1 MRLHLRSLLLL
12 CLFLLLYAGKGFAQE
27 QGLTVT
33 GGVEDT
39 DYSWETLTPQYGSPY
54 YLLTI
59 KTSTPLTLSGKTTSQ
74 VVKIA
79 ESVTANLTLNGVDI
93 ETSNSNIHSIDISSK
108 ATLNLTLAG
117 ENKVHRK
124 GRGVPLHVPAGA
136 SLIIGGEGKLTA
148 DADYGYA
155 GIGSGYN
162 ETAGDITINS
172 GTIIASGGLNDG
184 AGIGGGYGGAAGNIT
199 INGGNIK
206 ASGSYGSAGIGG
218 GVGKGYTS
226 ITINGG
232 VVEANGS
239 SQGSGSYNRSA
250 GIGASGSDTNNGTI
264 TITGGIITARGNE
277 GSAGI
282 GGGNNAYGSSSA
294 GTIRISGGIINATG
308 GSYGIGAG
316 YNKTEGTI
324 TIEGN
329 AVIKAKSI
337 MNASSSP
344 SSIQSGII
352 FMGEN
357 DAIKNGK
364 VYGNVTAVDGYTV
377 EDGETLT
384 IPTSASLTINSD
396 KTITNKGTITLE
408 TGGTL
413 TNNGMVLN
421 YGTLPEGT
429 GGKILSPFPNI
440 TITNIAAQTYTGQPI
455 EPTPTVSVTDPGSTL
470 VVNTDYTLSYSGN
483 TDAGSNA
490 KVIVTP
496 QADKYFGDPVEKTF
510 TISPAV
516 LTVTPKDG
524 QFHYQDENTFYPA
537 YTYSGNISGET
548 PAFTGN
554 LAWDSSS
561 SKIKQGTLAL
571 ANNES
576 AGFKASN
583 YTLTVD
589 ENKDF
594 TPIAENIA
602 DKEATLKTATGNSP
616 VNGWYTEA
624 VTIKAPTD
632 FKIKQNE
639 VVELRDAADWTAASL
654 TFDQEGSHTVKYQL
668 KRDGRDNP
676 LDEKSVDI
684 HLDKS
689 APTIGD
695 PIKGADG
702 KSFSL
707 KLSDTYSGIASI
719 AYNLNNTGETS
730 ASGFTAGDKSYT
742 LSLTSLD
749 YGTHSIVVT
758 VTDRAGLSTSE
769 TKNIE
774 LKDSKPDKPVN
785 PDPPIVDPTPTV
797 YYTVTLPSVEGAVTD
812 PEAGEYDV
820 ESWSSFRFYLTLDK
834 DYDQSVPVVTTDR
847 GETLTPGSN
856 GAYAVK
862 YVRSD
867 IQIRIDG
874 IVKNPDPVANEKLET
889 EGIRIYAANG
899 YLHIQTPKP
908 EKVYIFT
915 PDGRLKTMLPVTDS
929 GERIALPKG
938 VYFVKVGE
946 RVYKTVL

>member
-39 DYSWETLTPQYGSPY
+39 DYSWETLTPQYGPSY
-54 YLLTI
+54 NLLTI
-59 KTSTPLTLSGKTTSQ
+59 KTSTPLTLSGKTASQ

-79 ESVTANLTLNGVDI
+79 ESITANLTLNGVDI
-93 ETSNSNIHSIDISSK
+93 ETSNYSIHSIDISPK

-117 ENKVHRK
+117 ENKVDYHYESQAY
-124 GRGVPLHVPAGA
+124 GGLHVPAGA
-136 SLIIGGEGKLTA
+136 SLIIGGEGKLTVNS
-148 DADYGYA
+148 YFA

-172 GTIIASGGLNDG
+172 GTIIAYGGIRGG
-184 AGIGGGYGGAAGNIT
+184 AGIGGGNGGAAGNIT

-206 ASGSYGSAGIGG
+206 ASGSVGSAGIGG
-218 GVGKGYTS
+218 GVGRGYTS

-239 SQGSGSYNRSA
+239 SMSAGGYNKGA
-250 GIGASGSDTNNGTI
+250 GIGASGSGTNNGTI
-264 TITGGIITARGNE
+264 TITGGIITARGRE
-277 GSAGI
+277 GASAAI
-282 GGGNNAYGSSSA
+282 GGGWDAFGGSSA
-294 GTIRISGGIINATG
+294 GTIRITGGIINVTEDN
-308 GSYGIGAG
+308 IGAG
-316 YNKTEGTI
+316 SNKTEGTI

-337 MNASSSP
+337 MNASSS
-344 SSIQSGII
+344 IQSGII

-357 DAIKNGK
+357 DDIKNGK
-364 VYGNVTAVDGYTV
+364 VYGNVNAVDSYTV

-384 IPTSASLTINSD
+384 IPTSTSLTINSD

-571 ANNES
+571 ANNER

-583 YTLTVD
+583 HTLTVD
-589 ENKDF
+589 DTKDF

-624 VTIKAPTD
+624 VTIEAPTD
-632 FKIKQNE
+632 FKIKQTG
-639 VVELRDAADWTAASL
+639 VVELRGATDWTATSL

-668 KRDGRDNP
+668 KRDVRDNP

-742 LSLTSLD
+742 LSPTSLD

-908 EKVYIFT
+908 EKVFIFT
-915 PDGRLKTMLPVTDS
+915 PDGRLKTILHVTDS
-929 GERIALPKG
+929 EERVALPKG